1 MPPAMIISACPAMM
15 SLAAIIAAFKL
26 EPQTLLTVVQG
37 VEYGNPAPSATC
49 LAGACPAPD
58 CKT

>member
-1 MPPAMIISACPAMM
+1 MIISACPAMM